1 MTHIFITFKFNKA
14 AVALAVHRASCHTIS
29 TGPGLNAVIKAAMDV
44 RQLASKGP
52 KNVKAT
58 DQKPNRRVVVA
69 KPGKYRGTVPAGIIG
84 DQNPTG
90 GTGVAGITSNTAP
103 ARLYEP

>member
-1 MTHIFITFKFNKA
+1 MSILIEDTSTD
-14 AVALAVHRASCHTIS
+14 TIS
-29 TGPGLNAVIKAAMDV
+29 TGPGLNAVIKAALDA

-58 DQKPNRRVVVA
+58 DQKPNRRVFVTN
-69 KPGKYRGTVPAGIIG
+69 PGKYRGTVPAGIIG
-84 DQNPTG
+84 DQNPTA
-90 GTGVAGITSNTAP
+90 GTGVAGITSTTAP